1 MIIDSS
7 IQINHAM
14 YRRKMHAHFPVA
26 TELKPP
32 APDLIRKK
40 KKNQWLSTHCPTV
53 SNAGSVKCNGV
64 TW

>member
-40 KKNQWLSTHCPTV
+40 KKKINGYQRIALLLAMLEA
-53 SNAGSVKCNGV
+53 SNVI